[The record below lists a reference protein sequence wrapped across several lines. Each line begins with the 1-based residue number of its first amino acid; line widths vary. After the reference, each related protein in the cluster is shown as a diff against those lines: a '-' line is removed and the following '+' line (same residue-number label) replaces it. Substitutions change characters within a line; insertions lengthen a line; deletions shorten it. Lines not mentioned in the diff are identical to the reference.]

1 MVWKKT
7 ESKSSWTLFFFTP
20 FPPHVWD
27 SVFFWAPKLASALD
41 YTSSVFQHQGSG
53 YSFRGAKGSL
63 YWFCPIQIPSK
74 FWGWSNLCTILL
86 ATPLSF
92 GEFRGGKIWTIPF
105 VLGWNVLDTTISG
118 GVKVIPGGGE
128 FRTLFSEFWGGMK
141 DTRCLFK
148 LEPPLNSLNTRSYRV
163 TFLTGPP

>member
-7 ESKSSWTLFFFTP
+7 ESKSSWTLFFSRP
-20 FPPHVWD
+20 FLPHVWD
-27 SVFFWAPKLASALD
+27 SVFFRAPKLASAL
-41 YTSSVFQHQGSG
+41 TFPSATFQHQGSG